1 MIMSQGFD
9 LSHLPLPRCILIFC
23 CHHSSIDDLL
33 SSIIQDMQGSKVLS
47 DEAVGMYERAITG
60 LMKRSMLL
68 NFAYADFEEVILILP
83 FVSYKWP

>member
-1 MIMSQGFD
+1 
-9 LSHLPLPRCILIFC
+9 
-23 CHHSSIDDLL
+23 
-33 SSIIQDMQGSKVLS
+33 MQGSKVLS

-83 FVSYKWP
+83 FVSCK